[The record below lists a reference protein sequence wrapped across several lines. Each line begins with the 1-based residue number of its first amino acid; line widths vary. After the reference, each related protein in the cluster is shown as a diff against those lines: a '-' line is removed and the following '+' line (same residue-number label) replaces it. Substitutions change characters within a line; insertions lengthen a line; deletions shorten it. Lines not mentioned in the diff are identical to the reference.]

1 MRYEY
6 ANVRF
11 NNGDGALLCN
21 ACRVISAYGHDHEDR
36 LHFCKSCSD
45 VMLKHERYL
54 FHKVRIWKEQNE
66 ALDELAKQDQELFP
80 NEK

>member
-1 MRYEY
+1 
-6 ANVRF
+6 
-11 NNGDGALLCN
+11 
-21 ACRVISAYGHDHEDR
+21 
-36 LHFCKSCSD
+36 
-45 VMLKHERYL
+45 MLKHERYL